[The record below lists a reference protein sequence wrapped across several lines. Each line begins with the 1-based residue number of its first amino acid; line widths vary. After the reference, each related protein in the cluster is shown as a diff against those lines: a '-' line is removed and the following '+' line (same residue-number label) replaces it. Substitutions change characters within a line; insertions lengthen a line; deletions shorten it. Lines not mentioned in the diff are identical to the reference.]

1 MGGIS
6 SPLPLGKGEAAQQT
20 HPKKFFA
27 NTFINFSENFKF

>member
-20 HPKKFFA
+20 HPKEIFA
-27 NTFINFSENFKF
+27 IMFINFDRKFC